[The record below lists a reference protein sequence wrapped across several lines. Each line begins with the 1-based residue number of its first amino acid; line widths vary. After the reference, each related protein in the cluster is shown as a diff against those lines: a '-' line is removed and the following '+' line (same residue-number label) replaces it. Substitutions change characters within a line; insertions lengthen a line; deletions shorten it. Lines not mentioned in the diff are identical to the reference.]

1 LSSNRVIT
9 EVLDRIRSEEFR
21 GPTRVTQAALRALD
35 EASRV
40 SRSGSP
46 NEFAKEQATF
56 ADLLVK
62 TRPTAILLANGVR
75 LVIDSV
81 RRGADQGLVV
91 SALRDIVSKTVDSF
105 LGEIQK
111 SVDQIGDIGARRLRS
126 GDTVLCYGYSTSVL
140 SIVEKSQRE
149 GKNLKVVV
157 CEARPELEGRT
168 MAKELLKLNVPTT
181 MIIDSAVSHFMK
193 DVDRVLTGA
202 DAVSANGAVI
212 NKIGTSTI
220 AAIAHLSRVNVFVA
234 ASVYKFSP
242 ETILGELVEIEEL
255 DPSLVIPREMMT
267 QFKGME
273 IRNPAFDVTPPEH
286 IDLILTERGVIPP
299 QGAIM
304 ILRQHGSGPLST
316 DTTSPL
322 RTDQAG

>member
-1 LSSNRVIT
+1 MSSHRVID
-9 EVLDRIRSEEFR
+9 EVLDRIRSKEFR
-21 GPTRVTQAALRALD
+21 GPTRVTQAALKALS

-46 NEFAKEQATF
+46 KEFVEEQAAF
-56 ADLLVK
+56 GDLLVK

-75 LVIDSV
+75 LVIDAM
-81 RRGADQGLVV
+81 RRGANQGLDVP
-91 SALRDIVSKTVDSF
+91 ALQEMVSKTVDSF
-105 LGEIQK
+105 LAEIQR
-111 SVDQIGDIGARRLRS
+111 SVDEIGEIGARRLRS
-126 GDTVLCYGYSTSVL
+126 GDTVLCYGHSTSVL
-140 SIVEKSQRE
+140 SIVEKAQE
-149 GKNLKVVV
+149 QGKNLRVIVS
-157 CEARPELEGRT
+157 EARPELEGRS
-168 MAKELLKLNVPTT
+168 MAKEFLKLNVPTT
-181 MIIDSAVSHFMK
+181 MIIDSAVSYFMK

-286 IDLILTERGVIPP
+286 IDLIVTERGVIPP

-304 ILRQHGSGPLST
+304 ILRRHESGPLST
-316 DTTSPL
+316 GL
-322 RTDQAG
+322 AGA

>member
-1 LSSNRVIT
+1 MSNRVIT
-9 EVLDRIRSEEFR
+9 EALDRIRSEEFR
-21 GPTRVTQAALRALD
+21 GPTRVTQAALRALN

-46 NEFAKEQATF
+46 NGFIEEQA
-56 ADLLVK
+56 AYGDLLVK
-62 TRPTAILLANGVR
+62 TRPTAVLLANGVR
-75 LVIDSV
+75 LVIEAV
-81 RRGADQGLVV
+81 KTGANQGLNV
-91 SALRDIVSKTVDSF
+91 SALQEVVSKTVDSF
-105 LGEIQK
+105 LAEIEQ
-111 SVDQIGDIGARRLRS
+111 SVDQIGEIGARRLRS

-140 SIVEKSQRE
+140 SIVEKAQQQ
-149 GKNLKVVV
+149 GKNPRVIVS
-157 CEARPELEGRT
+157 EGRPELEGRS
-168 MAKELLKLNVPTT
+168 MAKAFLKLNVPTT
-181 MIIDSAVSHFMK
+181 MIIDSAVSYFMK

-255 DPSLVIPREMMT
+255 DPSLVIPQEMMP

-304 ILRQHGSGPLST
+304 ILRQHESGPL
-316 DTTSPL
+316 
-322 RTDQAG
+322 RTGISGT

>member
-9 EVLDRIRSEEFR
+9 EALDRIRSEEFR
-21 GPTRVTQAALRALD
+21 GPTRVTQAALRALN

-46 NEFAKEQATF
+46 KGFIEEQA
-56 ADLLVK
+56 AYGDLLVK
-62 TRPTAILLANGVR
+62 TRPTAVLLANGVR
-75 LVIDSV
+75 LVIEAV
-81 RRGADQGLVV
+81 RKGANQGLNV
-91 SALRDIVSKTVDSF
+91 SALQEVVSKTVDSF
-105 LGEIQK
+105 LAEIEQ
-111 SVDQIGDIGARRLRS
+111 SVDQIGEIGARRLRS

-140 SIVEKSQRE
+140 SIVEKAQQQ
-149 GKNLKVVV
+149 GKNPRVIVS
-157 CEARPELEGRT
+157 EGRPELEGRS
-168 MAKELLKLNVPTT
+168 MAKAFLKLNVPTT
-181 MIIDSAVSHFMK
+181 MIIDSAVSYFMK

-255 DPSLVIPREMMT
+255 DPSLVIPQEMMP

-304 ILRQHGSGPLST
+304 ILRQHESGPL
-316 DTTSPL
+316 
-322 RTDQAG
+322 RTGISGT

>member
-1 LSSNRVIT
+1 MSSQRVIT
-9 EVLDRIRSEEFR
+9 EVLDRIRSKEFR
-21 GPTRVTQAALRALD
+21 GPTRVTQAALKALS

-46 NEFAKEQATF
+46 KEFVEEQAAF
-56 ADLLVK
+56 GDLLVK
-62 TRPTAILLANGVR
+62 TRPTAILLAHGVR
-75 LVIDSV
+75 QVINAA
-81 RRGADQGLVV
+81 RKGADQGLKLP
-91 SALRDIVSKTVDSF
+91 ALQEIVSKTVDSF
-105 LGEIQK
+105 LTEIQR
-111 SVDQIGDIGARRLRS
+111 SVDKIGEIGARRVRN
-126 GDTVLCYGYSTSVL
+126 GDTILCYGHSTSVL
-140 SIVEKSQRE
+140 SIVEKAQE
-149 GKNLKVVV
+149 QGKNLRAIVS
-157 CEARPELEGRT
+157 EARPELEGRS
-168 MAKELLKLNVPTT
+168 MAREFLKLNVPTT
-181 MIIDSAVSHFMK
+181 MIIDSAISYFMK

-212 NKIGTSTI
+212 NKIGTSTV
-220 AAIAHLSRVNVFVA
+220 AAIAHFSRVNVFVA

-286 IDLILTERGVIPP
+286 IDLIVTERGVIPP

-304 ILRQHGSGPLST
+304 ILRQQETGLLST
-316 DTTSPL
+316 GIVGS
-322 RTDQAG
+322 